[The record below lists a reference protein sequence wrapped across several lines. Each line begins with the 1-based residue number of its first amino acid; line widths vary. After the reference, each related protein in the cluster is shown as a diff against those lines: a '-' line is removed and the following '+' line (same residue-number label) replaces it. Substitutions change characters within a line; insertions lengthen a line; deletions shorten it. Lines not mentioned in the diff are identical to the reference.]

1 MAKITKFMKHN
12 KNLLHLDLSNTGLNE
27 QMVRTIATA
36 LKRSRSI
43 VSLHLTGN
51 PGVTPEAKEFL
62 FERVRCCRPRPNI
75 FTEPDSV
82 NARLEHEEWSK
93 MAIGTLD
100 KVINQSLEKTVIF
113 SCVTPSIIVQY
124 K

>member
-1 MAKITKFMKHN
+1 MAKITKFMKYN

-51 PGVTPEAKEFL
+51 PGVTAEAKEFL
-62 FERVRCCRPRPNI
+62 FERVRCCRPRPSI

-82 NARLEHEEWSK
+82 NSRPEHEEWSK

-100 KVINQSLEKTVIF
+100 KVIN
-113 SCVTPSIIVQY
+113 
-124 K
+124 

>member
-1 MAKITKFMKHN
+1 MPNEAGVMPPKSTKEAVPLDPQELKLYIMAKITKFMKHN

-43 VSLHLTGN
+43 ISLHLTGN

-62 FERVRCCRPRPNI
+62 FERVRCCKPRPNI
-75 FTEPDSV
+75 FTEPD
-82 NARLEHEEWSK
+82 
-93 MAIGTLD
+93 
-100 KVINQSLEKTVIF
+100 
-113 SCVTPSIIVQY
+113 
-124 K
+124 